1 MSAAT
6 ETGPPVPGPGPVTSA
21 TALELRG
28 VTKTFSNLTVVDG
41 VDLTVPLGG
50 RLAVIGPNGAGKTT
64 LFRMIAGE
72 LGVTSGNV
80 SLFGEDVTRV
90 SERARALRGVSR
102 TFQVSN
108 LFPSLSA
115 VDNVRLAAQVNTATS
130 RTFWR
135 RTTPGDTYGSHARD
149 ALEQVGLGGRAHD
162 AVSDLSHGEQ
172 RQLEIAMALV
182 NRPRLLLFDEPAAGL
197 SGSERVML
205 QSLLRNL
212 PADLSYVLIEHDM
225 SLALELTDQV
235 LCLDNGRPLA
245 YGSPAEIR
253 ADAQVQAVY
262 LGRRP

>member
-1 MSAAT
+1 MTTSTAA
-6 ETGPPVPGPGPVTSA
+6 GPPVPGQAPGSAA

-28 VTKTFSNLTVVDG
+28 VTKSFGSLTVVDD
-41 VDLTVPLGG
+41 VDLTVVAGG

-72 LGVTSGNV
+72 LAVSSGSV

-90 SERARALRGVSR
+90 SERARAVRGVAR

-115 VDNVRLAAQVNTATS
+115 VDNVRLAAQVNTATA

-135 RTTPGDTYGSHARD
+135 RTAPGDTYGSHARE
-149 ALEQVGLGGRAHD
+149 ALEQVGLGGRASD

-182 NRPRLLLFDEPAAGL
+182 SRPRLLLFDEPAAGL
-197 SGSERVML
+197 SRSERTML
-205 QSLLRNL
+205 ASLLQEL
-212 PADLSYVLIEHDM
+212 PSDLSYVLIEHDM
-225 SLALELTDQV
+225 SLALELVDQV
-235 LCLDNGRPLA
+235 LCLDNGRTLA

-253 ADAQVQAVY
+253 ADADVQAVY
-262 LGRRP
+262 LGRRT

>member
-6 ETGPPVPGPGPVTSA
+6 AAGPPPPGPAPRKVA
-21 TALELRG
+21 AALELTG
-28 VTKTFSNLTVVDG
+28 LTKSFGALTVVDH
-41 VDLTVPLGG
+41 VSVTVPVGG

-72 LGVTSGNV
+72 LPVSSGSV
-80 SLFGEDVTRV
+80 ALFGDDVTRV
-90 SERARALRGVSR
+90 SERGRAIRGVSR

-115 VDNVRLAAQVNTATS
+115 VDNVRLAAQVNTATA

-135 RTTPGDTYGSHARD
+135 RTAPDDTYGDHARE
-149 ALEQVGLGGRAHD
+149 ALEQVGLGGRASD
-162 AVSDLSHGEQ
+162 SVSDLSHGEQ

-182 NRPRLLLFDEPAAGL
+182 SRPRLLLFDEPAAGL
-197 SGSERVML
+197 SQSERMML
-205 QSLLRNL
+205 QSLLQQL